1 MLLFVV
7 FIVLLS
13 SITIFSYEESKKFK
27 GFPVPKH
34 AKLTKSRADFEAYD
48 WSPASEE
55 EGLPLRYLLI
65 IKLKGWKKTF
75 EEGSLTIYEKDG
87 YKIDVISQTDYLS
100 LGIDSDSKNDNKE

>member
-1 MLLFVV
+1 M
-7 FIVLLS
+7 LS
-13 SITIFSYEESKKFK
+13 SITFFSYEESQKFK

-34 AKLTKSRADFEAYD
+34 AKITKNKSNFEAFD

-55 EGLPLRYLLI
+55 EGLPLRYRLI

-75 EEGSLTIYEKDG
+75 KEGSLTIYEKDN

-100 LGIDSDSKNDNKE
+100 IGIDSDSKK